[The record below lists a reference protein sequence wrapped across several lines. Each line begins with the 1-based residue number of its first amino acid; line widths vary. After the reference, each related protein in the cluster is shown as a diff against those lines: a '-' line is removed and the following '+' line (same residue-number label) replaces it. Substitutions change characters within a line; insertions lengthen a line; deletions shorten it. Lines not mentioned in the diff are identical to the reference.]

1 MYANYVDKAVWR
13 QAHTEMVALQ
23 GPIDT
28 VLQKN
33 QTVQTN
39 DPKAAGYVDISGVTK
54 PRAIETDFDVV
65 GEGYVMWRSQKNY
78 NLQMHL
84 VRDSAGLWHCEIH
97 TSGSNRI
104 PKRDMPAE
112 CKIVE

>member
-1 MYANYVDKAVWR
+1 M
-13 QAHTEMVALQ
+13 
-23 GPIDT
+23 
-28 VLQKN
+28 
-33 QTVQTN
+33 
-39 DPKAAGYVDISGVTK
+39 DISGVTK
-54 PRAIETDFDVV
+54 LRAIETDFDVV
-65 GEGYVMWRSQKNY
+65 GECYVMGRSQKNY

-84 VRDSAGLWHCEIH
+84 VRDSAGLWHCEMH